1 MMDDQRKAIIDNLSV
16 LICMELQALSSEY
29 WTPRYAADQMDAEL
43 KFRRERI
50 VRLREMRAEF
60 ENTMYALQRDE
71 L

>member
-1 MMDDQRKAIIDNLSV
+1 
-16 LICMELQALSSEY
+16 
-29 WTPRYAADQMDAEL
+29 MDAEL